1 VQNAKRKLKKG
12 NETDRN
18 ICKLV
23 VQHLRRENR
32 KEKCKRPESFHT
44 SKRVYNKRDPID
56 PVVPKKS
63 GNGKLKYD

>member
-1 VQNAKRKLKKG
+1 MPKENKRNG

-32 KEKCKRPESFHT
+32 KEKCKRPESVHT
-44 SKRVYNKRDPID
+44 SKRVYKYNKRDPLD

-63 GNGKLKYD
+63 RNGKL

>member
-1 VQNAKRKLKKG
+1 MPKENKKNG

-32 KEKCKRPESFHT
+32 KEKCKRSVSFQT
-44 SKRVYNKRDPID
+44 SKRVYNKRDPLD

-63 GNGKLKYD
+63 RNGKL

>member
-1 VQNAKRKLKKG
+1 MPKENKKNG

-44 SKRVYNKRDPID
+44 SKRVYNKRDPLD

-63 GNGKLKYD
+63 RNGKLYYD

>member
-1 VQNAKRKLKKG
+1 MSAKRQKKIKKHG

-23 VQHLRRENR
+23 VQHLRRENI
-32 KEKCKRPESFHT
+32 KEKCKRPESFN
-44 SKRVYNKRDPID
+44 SLNRVYNKRDPLD

-63 GNGKLKYD
+63 RNSNF

>member
-1 VQNAKRKLKKG
+1 MSAKCQKKILKNE

-32 KEKCKRPESFHT
+32 KEKCKIPES
-44 SKRVYNKRDPID
+44 
-56 PVVPKKS
+56 
-63 GNGKLKYD
+63 